1 MNSQNSN
8 GHLVNVLS
16 VLLSC
21 LVLSGNMYF
30 RNVGNYIPLARMPSG
45 KRFVKF
51 AMEGI
56 ADFNVCMFSTVCKI
70 LCVDFS

>member
-1 MNSQNSN
+1 MILLISN
-8 GHLVNVLS
+8 GHLVPARIVLS
-16 VLLSC
+16 RSI
-21 LVLSGNMYF
+21 VLSGNMYF

-56 ADFNVCMFSTVCKI
+56 ADLQCMHVFHCLQNFMSK
-70 LCVDFS
+70 S

>member
-30 RNVGNYIPLARMPSG
+30 LNVGNYIPLARTQNG
-45 KRFVKF
+45 KRSVKS
-51 AMEGI
+51 AMAGI
-56 ADFNVCMFSTVCKI
+56 AGLHCMHVFHCLQNIMSR
-70 LCVDFS
+70 S